1 MYKDVVEI
9 SKYIF
14 YVETCSVLYIY
25 IAEISVVDC
34 GITEMF
40 VPRRR
45 IAISYGVPRLLRSSA
60 WSSCQ
65 SLENLLKR

>member
-14 YVETCSVLYIY
+14 YVEMYSVLYIY
-25 IAEISVVDC
+25 IAEISVVDYAT
-34 GITEMF
+34 TEMF
-40 VPRRR
+40 VPKRR
-45 IAISYGVPRLLRSSA
+45 IALSYVARPSRSSA

-65 SLENLLKR
+65 PLENLLKR